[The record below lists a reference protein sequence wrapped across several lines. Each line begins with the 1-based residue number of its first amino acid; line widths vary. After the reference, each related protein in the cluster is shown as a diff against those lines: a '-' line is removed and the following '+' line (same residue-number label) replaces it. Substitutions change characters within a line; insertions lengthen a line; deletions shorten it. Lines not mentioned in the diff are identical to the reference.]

1 VSALDELLAAVPDVV
16 TDPDI
21 LVSLARDSAD
31 LFGDDK
37 PASPLAAVRPRT
49 TVEVAA
55 AVRVAARHGI
65 PVVPQG
71 ARTGLAGGANAV
83 DGALLICLDRMDQIL
98 SIDTANRVAV
108 VQPGVVNATLRRA
121 AAEHGLFYP
130 PDPSSWETSSIG
142 GNVSTNAGGMC
153 CVKYGVTTEYVLGL
167 EVVLADGEILRCGR
181 RTAKGVAGYDLTR
194 LFVGSEGTLG
204 VITEITVS
212 LRPAPLPSLTLVAMF
227 DSVRAAGAAVGA
239 ITAAGATPSM
249 LELLDRVHLGA
260 IEAYKP
266 MGLST
271 DTEAM
276 LLIAADSADP
286 ARELAAIEELC
297 RGAGAVEVY
306 AASDAEE
313 ADALQG
319 ARRLSQPAMKHLAQ
333 STYGDGRGEVIIE
346 DVAVPRSA
354 MADLCDAIVHIGDE
368 RGVVIGVLGHAGDG
382 NLHPK
387 ILMDRADPAS
397 VAAARAAFD
406 DIMAVTLQ
414 LGGTCTGEHGVGLL
428 KRDWLAQE
436 IGPVSL
442 RVQRAVKAALDPAG
456 IMNPGK
462 VL

>member
-1 VSALDELLAAVPDVV
+1 LERVSALDELLAAVPDVV

-49 TVEVAA
+49 TAEVAA

-130 PDPSSWETSSIG
+130 PDPSSWESSSIG

-212 LRPAPLPSLTLVAMF
+212 LRPARYRRSPWSRC
-227 DSVRAAGAAVGA
+227 SIRYG
-239 ITAAGATPSM
+239 
-249 LELLDRVHLGA
+249 R
-260 IEAYKP
+260 
-266 MGLST
+266 
-271 DTEAM
+271 
-276 LLIAADSADP
+276 P
-286 ARELAAIEELC
+286 A
-297 RGAGAVEVY
+297 
-306 AASDAEE
+306 
-313 ADALQG
+313 
-319 ARRLSQPAMKHLAQ
+319 
-333 STYGDGRGEVIIE
+333 
-346 DVAVPRSA
+346 PRSA
-354 MADLCDAIVHIGDE
+354 PSPRPA
-368 RGVVIGVLGHAGDG
+368 
-382 NLHPK
+382 PP
-387 ILMDRADPAS
+387 RACWSCWTGCTWAPSRRTSRWAS
-397 VAAARAAFD
+397 PPTPRR
-406 DIMAVTLQ
+406 
-414 LGGTCTGEHGVGLL
+414 CC
-428 KRDWLAQE
+428 
-436 IGPVSL
+436 
-442 RVQRAVKAALDPAG
+442 
-456 IMNPGK
+456 
-462 VL
+462 